1 MTDESKIGTD
11 ELVQFRM
18 NARNVHMWICRLH
31 VTQADQEVL
40 IRMKLFTRTSIV
52 ISLCVYNLVDIR
64 FCSEVRDGTTTVR
77 QRVSHA
83 VEGVVEHVAA
93 LPKPSL
99 ACQCFA
105 R

>member
-1 MTDESKIGTD
+1 MY
-11 ELVQFRM
+11 
-18 NARNVHMWICRLH
+18 MWICRLH
-31 VTQADQEVL
+31 VTEAGQEVL
-40 IRMKLFTRTSIV
+40 IRMMVFTRTSIV

-64 FCSEVRDGTTTVR
+64 FCSEVRDGTTIVR
-77 QRVSHA
+77 QRVSQA
-83 VEGVVEHVAA
+83 VEVVVEHVAA

>member
-1 MTDESKIGTD
+1 M
-11 ELVQFRM
+11 F
-18 NARNVHMWICRLH
+18 
-31 VTQADQEVL
+31 
-40 IRMKLFTRTSIV
+40 IRMMVFTRTSIV
-52 ISLCVYNLVDIR
+52 ISVCVYNLVDIR

-83 VEGVVEHVAA
+83 VEVEHVAA

-99 ACQCFA
+99 SSQCFD